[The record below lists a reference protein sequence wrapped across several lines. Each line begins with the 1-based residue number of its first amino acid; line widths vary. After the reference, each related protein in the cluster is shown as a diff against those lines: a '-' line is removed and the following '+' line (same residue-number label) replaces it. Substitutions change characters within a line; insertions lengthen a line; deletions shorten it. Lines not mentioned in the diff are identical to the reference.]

1 MVMTN
6 RSRPAKRSTHDELV
20 RRALRSLE
28 RRARRPGV
36 LLNKPSVVAD
46 WFRLRLAEREHE
58 VFAAAWL
65 DHHHRL
71 IAFEELFRGT
81 INSAPVAVREVV
93 KSALRHNAA
102 AALFAHN
109 HPSGGNWPSSADV
122 AITREINEALGLI
135 DVVTLD
141 HFVVTATDPPASVGA
156 IAPDALQC
164 FSINHLIRASEERVA
179 PGKPKNK
186 RRETPDAKSP
196 LPQSQGE

>member
-1 MVMTN
+1 MAATN
-6 RSRPAKRSTHDELV
+6 QCRLAKRTAHDDLV

-65 DHHHRL
+65 DQHHRL

-81 INSAPVAVREVV
+81 INGAPVPVREVV

-122 AITREINEALGLI
+122 AITREISKALSLI

-141 HFVVTATDPPASVGA
+141 HFVVTATDPPASVSA
-156 IAPDALQC
+156 VAPDALQC
-164 FSINHLIRASEERVA
+164 FSIDHLIRAPEKRVA
-179 PGKPKNK
+179 PGKPKSK
-186 RRETPDAKSP
+186 RRETLAAKSP
-196 LPQSQGE
+196 LPQSTG

>member
-1 MVMTN
+1 MATTN
-6 RSRPAKRSTHDELV
+6 QSRLAKRSAHDDLV

-65 DHHHRL
+65 DQHHRL

-81 INSAPVAVREVV
+81 INGAPVPLREVV

-122 AITREINEALGLI
+122 AITREITTALSLV

-141 HFVVTATDPPASVGA
+141 HFVVTAADPPTSVGSV
-156 IAPDALQC
+156 APDAMQC
-164 FSINHLIRASEERVA
+164 FSISSLVEVSGNRVTSLPRKVKQKGRAAE
-179 PGKPKNK
+179 P
-186 RRETPDAKSP
+186 
-196 LPQSQGE
+196 